1 MNTIPEGFAHHF
13 RKSPLT
19 QPWEPLYS
27 KRIET
32 GVIIGLY
39 ADTQH
44 CNSRGFVHGGLVSA
58 LSDNAMGLSCAS
70 HYDTHTL
77 GGLVT
82 ISLHVDFTAAVKEG
96 DWMECV
102 THAVNAGRNIATAQ
116 GQVTANGEPCA
127 MIGAT
132 FKVLQKPT

>member
-1 MNTIPEGFAHHF
+1 MTNIPEGFTPHS

-27 KRIET
+27 KRTET

-39 ADTQH
+39 ADKQH
-44 CNSRGFVHGGLVSA
+44 CNSRGFVHGGLISA

-70 HYDTHTL
+70 HYDRETL
-77 GGLVT
+77 GGMVT
-82 ISLHVDFTAAVKEG
+82 ISLHVDFTSSVKKG

-102 THAVNAGRNIATAQ
+102 THSVNPGRNIATAQ
-116 GQVTANGEPCA
+116 GQVMANGKPCA

-132 FKVLQKPT
+132 FKVLLKRD